1 MASKQTHRENST
13 GEKDRVPTLTSHF
26 ESLADK
32 VKDQEREE
40 TENQREKH
48 TDQTRGKGSYVVGKF
63 ENVEDQNDVGKAKG
77 GEGEGTD
84 IGEGRKEGKEVSE
97 GQERK
102 EQPSLED
109 ISKLRAKAQ
118 QNSLDT
124 LRAAEERY
132 EKAKES
138 VSQGVGAATVYTKEK
153 AAQTKDTVLD
163 KGRAVKDSAAE
174 KGAQAKETVTSTA
187 KTAADYTA
195 STAEKAKDY
204 ALQKAVEA
212 KEVVVRAGE
221 TTVHN
226 VEEKAED
233 LKDRTAVAGW
243 TAAHYSCEKA
253 VEGTKAAARAVK
265 ETAEYAGHKAAEIA
279 SKPLSAAK
287 DVAVGTGESAKEYT
301 ARKKEETE
309 RVLKAK
315 RSAENQG
322 DNMEEESK
330 VQQTKTK
337 EVEEEGKPSESV
349 MQESFQRMQENGR
362 GNRGGILGAIA
373 ETIAEIAQQT
383 KELIIGQH
391 KT

>member
-1 MASKQTHRENST
+1 MASTQTLRENST
-13 GEKDRVPTLTSHF
+13 GEKDRVPTMTRHF

-32 VKDQEREE
+32 VKDKEREE
-40 TENQREKH
+40 NENQREKH
-48 TDQTRGKGSYVVGKF
+48 TDQARGKGSYVVGKF
-63 ENVEDQNDVGKAKG
+63 ENVEEDQNDTGKAKG

-84 IGEGRKEGKEVSE
+84 IGEGRGECKEVSK

-102 EQPSLED
+102 EQPSLEE

-118 QNSLDT
+118 QNSLET

-138 VSQGVGAATVYTKEK
+138 VSQGLGAATEYTKEK
-153 AAQTKDTVLD
+153 AAQTKDTALD

-187 KTAADYTA
+187 KTAEDYTA

-212 KEVVVRAGE
+212 KEAAVRAG
-221 TTVHN
+221 
-226 VEEKAED
+226 EEKAED
-233 LKDRTAVAGW
+233 LKDGTAVAGW

-253 VEGTKAAARAVK
+253 LEGTKAAARAVK

-287 DVAVGTGESAKEYT
+287 DVVVGTGESAKEYT
-301 ARKKEETE
+301 ARKKEEAGRE
-309 RVLKAK
+309 LKAK
-315 RSAENQG
+315 RSEENQLHTDG
-322 DNMEEESK
+322 ACCSPGR
-330 VQQTKTK
+330 QH
-337 EVEEEGKPSESV
+337 
-349 MQESFQRMQENGR
+349 GR
-362 GNRGGILGAIA
+362 GIEGSRNKNRRGGRRG
-373 ETIAEIAQQT
+373 QT
-383 KELIIGQH
+383 VRVCHARKLSANAR
-391 KT
+391 KWRRR